1 MALLGEENKPTP
13 FADWTQIDSILLDLD
28 GTLLDLNFDLHFW
41 LEYLPQVYSEKN
53 NISHQEAQDILLSML
68 NAEKGKLNWY
78 CIDFWQEKLD
88 LDIMKLKNN
97 ISHLIKV
104 HPNVKR
110 FLTLA
115 RKHDKRIYLI
125 TNAHRKTIKLKM
137 SVTQLQDYFDGII
150 SSHDFG
156 VAKQEQAFWFKLSE
170 VINLDKN
177 RTIFFDDSIDVL
189 KSAFEFNIKHVVAI
203 SKPSSKIKTEVVPG
217 FINIENFSQALPFA

>member
-53 NISHQEAQDILLSML
+53 NISHQQAQDILLLML

-78 CIDFWQEKLD
+78 CIDFWQEKLE
-88 LDIMKLKNN
+88 LDIMELKNN

-137 SVTQLQDYFDGII
+137 SVTQLQDYFDGIV

-156 VAKQEQAFWFKLSE
+156 VAKQEQAFWKKLSE

-177 RTIFFDDSIDVL
+177 RAIFLMTRLMF
-189 KSAFEFNIKHVVAI
+189 
-203 SKPSSKIKTEVVPG
+203 
-217 FINIENFSQALPFA
+217 

>member
-1 MALLGEENKPTP
+1 MVPLGEENKPTP
-13 FADWTQIDSILLDLD
+13 FTDWTQIDSILLDLD

-41 LEYLPQVYSEKN
+41 LEYLPQVYSEKH
-53 NISHQEAQDILLSML
+53 NISHQQAQDILLTML
-68 NAEKGKLNWY
+68 NAVKGKLDWY

-115 RKHDKRIYLI
+115 RKHDKQIYLI

-137 SVTQLQDYFDGII
+137 SVTQLQDYFDGIV

-156 VAKQEQAFWFKLSE
+156 VAKQEQAFWHKLSE

-177 RTIFFDDSIDVL
+177 RAIFFDDSLDVL

-217 FINIENFSQALPFA
+217 FINIENFSQALPFV

>member
-1 MALLGEENKPTP
+1 MFEGKKIFITGGTGSIGNSICHYFNQNKCNEI
-13 FADWTQIDSILLDLD
+13 FASTTNLEKVSKEDNFVNFKQ
-28 GTLLDLNFDLHFW
+28 LNLSEISKTN
-41 LEYLPQVYSEKN
+41 LE
-53 NISHQEAQDILLSML
+53 
-68 NAEKGKLNWY
+68 
-78 CIDFWQEKLD
+78 EKLD

-115 RKHDKRIYLI
+115 RKHDKQIYLV

-156 VAKQEQAFWFKLSE
+156 VAKQEQAFWHKLSE

-177 RTIFFDDSIDVL
+177 RTIFFDDSLDVL

-217 FINIENFSQALPFA
+217 FINIENFSQALPFV

>member
-1 MALLGEENKPTP
+1 MAPLGEENKPTP

-53 NISHQEAQDILLSML
+53 NISRQQAQDILLPML
-68 NAEKGKLNWY
+68 NTEKGKLNWY
-78 CIDFWQEKLD
+78 CIDFWQKKLH

-137 SVTQLQDYFDGII
+137 SVTQLQDYFDGIV

-156 VAKQEQAFWFKLSE
+156 VAKQEQAFWYKLSK

-177 RTIFFDDSIDVL
+177 RAIFFDDSLDVL

-203 SKPSSKIKTEVVPG
+203 SKPSSKIKTKVVPG
-217 FINIENFSQALPFA
+217 FINIENFSQALPFV